1 MFAAIVI
8 FLLGGIGGVT
18 LATNE
23 PAVAEFGDKYLSAE
37 HSTTESTTAKAE

>member
-23 PAVAEFGDKYLSAE
+23 PAVADFGDKYLSAE
-37 HSTTESTTAKAE
+37 HSTVQAEEAK